1 MNMRVSELTEIA
13 LQMMGY
19 KLFDRNGTPTDS
31 LEAVI
36 EKHQYANDDQMALAK
51 PANKR
56 KNPNPSTK
64 SEQQFASQFNLPD
77 FDTILTNP
85 VRYVDGQL
93 VSFEQQQQQRL
104 AVLRMQDNITKPKV
118 KSIRASNLKQISNS
132 KQGLQTQLM
141 RTYKA
146 MSEADE
152 TELLS
157 RTKYDL
163 DIGEHIQLKQ
173 GLLLREFNVLL
184 QLLKR
189 VMDDL
194 SDNYAQFDF
203 AWLMMR
209 KLDEMLKGAERTSTS
224 A

>member
-36 EKHQYANDDQMALAK
+36 EKHQYANDHQMALAK

-56 KNPNPSTK
+56 KNPNPPTK
-64 SEQQFASQFNLPD
+64 SEQQFASQFELPD

-104 AVLRMQDNITKPKV
+104 AVLRMQDNIAKPKV

-132 KQGLQTQLM
+132 KQGLETRLM

-194 SDNYAQFDF
+194 FDNYAQFDF

-209 KLDEMLKGAERTSTS
+209 KLDEMLKSAERTSTS